1 MGIITVIINSLI
13 LHEDTVVTMT
23 IPSQIAMATA
33 RRIRDTKAIHTRS
46 RTIRRRSTISLDN
59 PFLCLHSSVRDHI
72 HSIITHPLTTN
83 SRPRRLVRTSFLCNH
98 WIGSKSNVHPS
109 DSPLRLAAFRTTN
122 SGTLSW
128 TTHNLY
134 DICLNRAAFAFPSLC
149 CCHSTLTNVPFL
161 HQ

>member
-1 MGIITVIINSLI
+1 MDIITASIINSLI
-13 LHEDTVVTMT
+13 LRQDTLVTMA
-23 IPSQIAMATA
+23 IPSQTVMATT

-46 RTIRRRSTISLDN
+46 RTARRRSTTSLDN
-59 PFLCLHSSVRDHI
+59 PFQGLHSSVREHI

-83 SRPRRLVRTSFLCNH
+83 RRHLVRTSFLCNH

-134 DICLNRAAFAFPSLC
+134 EMFA
-149 CCHSTLTNVPFL
+149 
-161 HQ
+161 